1 LSSLLNREEAL
12 HCSFAEQ
19 WSNRRRIRRRRGEAD
34 LGVVMLLLTVA
45 HKAEVWSS
53 GGARER
59 RLQGKILLLHLSC
72 ASRGRRRSIILLKR
86 HYSALFLCEHCMK
99 RHPFA

>member
-1 LSSLLNREEAL
+1 LSSPLNREEAL

-53 GGARER
+53 GGGER
-59 RLQGKILLLHLSC
+59 KAFAGENSSSSPVLRIQRKKKKHNTV
-72 ASRGRRRSIILLKR
+72 KT
-86 HYSALFLCEHCMK
+86 ALFRAFFM
-99 RHPFA
+99 